1 MPHPVLRS
9 AAPLGAAVL
18 AAAALAAPASAAGGA
33 GGGGG
38 GGGGGGVAAAGGEIV
53 YNPASITL
61 SGYPTGA
68 VPITVTRDGAT
79 IATGTAN
86 VDGTGVSNLNVDGIV
101 APEPLDCWTGFTP
114 DILPGDIINVGA
126 AAVPV
131 GGAGVGATALTMPNF
146 TVGRPTQVGSEL
158 VMHGT
163 AVDAAGAPMTGVL
176 GSIISK
182 LPRFSTGTKGASII
196 TGALSFDNLATGAVT
211 TRFAGL
217 SAGDMALGQTS
228 AVAEIATV
236 PAGGPGAPAAVGP
249 AFSIGA
255 DTPAVPGPVAG
266 CGSPLGSDAVS
277 GASTRTINQANAN
290 SAVTIT
296 GTSDP
301 NVKSV
306 TLNVGGSVVP
316 ASLAG
321 GTWSATATP
330 AGLPDGTMSSAATL
344 NNVTGAYHGRTM
356 SLLKD
361 TVAPNAPTANV
372 ASGS

>member
-18 AAAALAAPASAAGGA
+18 AAAALAAPASAARGA

-38 GGGGGGVAAAGGEIV
+38 GGVTAAGGEVV
-53 YNPASITL
+53 YNTASITL

-126 AAVPV
+126 SAVPV

-163 AVDAAGAPMTGVL
+163 ALDAAGAPMTGVL
-176 GSIISK
+176 GSIVSK

-217 SAGDMALGQTS
+217 SAGDMALGLSS

-249 AFSIGA
+249 VFTLGA
-255 DTPAVPGPVAG
+255 DNPAVPGPVAG
-266 CGSPLGSDAVS
+266 CTAPLGADS
-277 GASTRTINQANAN
+277 
-290 SAVTIT
+290 
-296 GTSDP
+296 
-301 NVKSV
+301 
-306 TLNVGGSVVP
+306 
-316 ASLAG
+316 
-321 GTWSATATP
+321 
-330 AGLPDGTMSSAATL
+330 
-344 NNVTGAYHGRTM
+344 VTGANT
-356 SLLKD
+356 K
-361 TVAPNAPTANV
+361 T
-372 ASGS
+372 

>member
-1 MPHPVLRS
+1 MPHPILRS
-9 AAPLGAAVL
+9 AAPLGAVAL

-38 GGGGGGVAAAGGEIV
+38 VLAPGGEVV
-53 YNPASITL
+53 YNTASIPL

-126 AAVPV
+126 SAVPV

-146 TVGRPTQVGSEL
+146 TVGRPAQVGSEL

-163 AVDAAGAPMTGVL
+163 ALDAAGAPMTGVL
-176 GSIISK
+176 GSIVSK

-236 PAGGPGAPAAVGP
+236 PAGGPGAP
-249 AFSIGA
+249 
-255 DTPAVPGPVAG
+255 
-266 CGSPLGSDAVS
+266 
-277 GASTRTINQANAN
+277 
-290 SAVTIT
+290 
-296 GTSDP
+296 
-301 NVKSV
+301 
-306 TLNVGGSVVP
+306 
-316 ASLAG
+316 
-321 GTWSATATP
+321 
-330 AGLPDGTMSSAATL
+330 
-344 NNVTGAYHGRTM
+344 
-356 SLLKD
+356 
-361 TVAPNAPTANV
+361 
-372 ASGS
+372 